1 MERRTELEHQHLVD
15 VTGKFVPIHDAEA
28 SQPNG
33 QFAYLKL
40 TSPTIQDFERSI
52 SGLAPKSREL
62 YLRAA
67 KRAVAHCLRVA
78 GNSSDEA
85 VLRILGDMKWK
96 EKRERFGRVHRFERF
111 LNTLVH
117 GSHVQMNIRDNL
129 HLLKRMQYKPVTAM
143 TALRDYALL
152 AAWATMG
159 EGRGEGKRSG
169 VLDLTLK
176 DVVDDSEL
184 SIRGET
190 VPLPYR
196 SMLRRWLKIRLRANR
211 PEQYRI
217 LRRSSD
223 WAESPFLFPGSNGQK
238 LSRSA
243 IYNAMR
249 RLRAAADSS
258 SD

>member
-1 MERRTELEHQHLVD
+1 VD
-15 VTGKFVPIHDAEA
+15 VTGKTGPIPDSKD
-28 SQPNG
+28 SQPIG
-33 QFAYLKL
+33 RFAYLKL
-40 TSPTIQDFERSI
+40 ASPTIQEFERSI

-67 KRAVAHCLRVA
+67 KRAVAHCLRIA
-78 GNSSDEA
+78 GNSSNEA

-96 EKRERFGRVHRFERF
+96 EKCERFGRVHRFERF
-111 LNTLVH
+111 LRTLVH
-117 GSHVQMNIRDNL
+117 GTHVHMNITGNL
-129 HLLKRMQYKPVTAM
+129 HFLKRMQYKPVTAM
-143 TALRDYALL
+143 TAVRDYALL

-159 EGRGEGKRSG
+159 EGRGERKRSG

-249 RLRAAADSS
+249 RLRAAADWSSDEETSS
-258 SD
+258 SG